1 MRLFIVPALLSTLL
15 SVPAF
20 ADQTSGE
27 IVAYDRLANVIV
39 LADKSIWR
47 LDAKT
52 LVPSDL
58 MAGDKVT
65 LTFTSD
71 GDNGAKPATALT
83 RSE

>member
-1 MRLFIVPALLSTLL
+1 MRLFTATALTLAVFST
-15 SVPAF
+15 SAI
-20 ADQTSGE
+20 ADQTTGT

-39 LADKSIWR
+39 FKDKSVWA

-58 MAGDKVT
+58 QAGDAVT

-71 GDNGAKPATALT
+71 GDNGAKPA
-83 RSE
+83 SELHRD